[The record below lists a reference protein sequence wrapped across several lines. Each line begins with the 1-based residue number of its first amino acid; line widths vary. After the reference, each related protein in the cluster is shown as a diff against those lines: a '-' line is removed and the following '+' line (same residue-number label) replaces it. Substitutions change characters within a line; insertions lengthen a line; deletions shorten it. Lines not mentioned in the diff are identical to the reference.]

1 MAPERTFL
9 TYPDVALY
17 FENKGLMS
25 TKEYEQ
31 CELIILPKTYGY
43 FSFAMGF
50 QKNSP
55 YARIFNHYLRQM
67 RQDGTLDKNLKTY
80 EAAPQ
85 ICPDNTGKALGFN
98 NLIFP
103 IFVLILGCLSGLA
116 TLMIEKMYQAL
127 ISKEKD
133 KLVKP
138 TIEDTE
144 NQSNMENVA
153 RTMDQD
159 QQLESVDVIEV
170 VELH

>member
-1 MAPERTFL
+1 MAPERTIL

-25 TKEYEQ
+25 TKEYQQ
-31 CELIILPKTYGY
+31 CQLIILPKTYGY

-50 QKNSP
+50 QKHSP
-55 YARIFNHYLRQM
+55 YAKIFNHYLKQM
-67 RQDGTLDKNLKTY
+67 RQDGNLDKNLKTY

-85 ICPDNTGKALGFN
+85 VCPDNTGKALGFN

-103 IFVLILGCLSGLA
+103 VFVLILGCLSGLA

-127 ISKEKD
+127 ISKEQD
-133 KLVKP
+133 NP
-138 TIEDTE
+138 TIKDTE
-144 NQSNMENVA
+144 NQSNVI
-153 RTMDQD
+153 RTMSQD
-159 QQLESVDVIEV
+159 QQPESMEITEV

>member
-1 MAPERTFL
+1 
-9 TYPDVALY
+9 
-17 FENKGLMS
+17 
-25 TKEYEQ
+25 
-31 CELIILPKTYGY
+31 
-43 FSFAMGF
+43 
-50 QKNSP
+50 
-55 YARIFNHYLRQM
+55 
-67 RQDGTLDKNLKTY
+67 
-80 EAAPQ
+80 
-85 ICPDNTGKALGFN
+85 
-98 NLIFP
+98 
-103 IFVLILGCLSGLA
+103 
-116 TLMIEKMYQAL
+116 MIEKMYQAL